1 MARLSVDAGLIRE
14 LARLLEETGLSE
26 IEIGDGPRHVRVARG
41 GVDAMPSPRPA
52 SPPVAARS
60 EPAATARA
68 EPSAGAVTS
77 PMVGTVYLSPE
88 PGAPP
93 YVTPGDAVAE
103 GQTLLVIEAM
113 KVMNPIKAPRAGRVL
128 DVPVANGSPV
138 EYGEVLVVLG

>member
-1 MARLSVDAGLIRE
+1 MARMSVDAGLIRE
-14 LARLLEETGLSE
+14 LARLLDETGLSE

-41 GVDAMPSPRPA
+41 GVEAPVSARPTP
-52 SPPVAARS
+52 PPVTARS
-60 EPAATARA
+60 EPAARA
-68 EPSAGAVTS
+68 EPAGNAVTS
-77 PMVGTVYLSPE
+77 PMVGTVYLAPE

-93 YVTPGDAVAE
+93 YVTLGDAVAE